1 MSVPMRCA
9 HWKSFEVIQQYNLR
23 RGMVGMNLGSRWSVL
38 TWQRNEGI
46 TLRKGPP
53 VMREC

>member
-23 RGMVGMNLGSRWSVL
+23 RGMVGMNLGPRWSVL